1 MDSNGN
7 DNQKEQKTR
16 LNSLEVIT
24 DKCLGYHSEMFY
36 AHVYMHACEFA
47 WMSIG
52 IYFAVLFP
60 GHTHLLIPDKV
71 FDIC

>member
-1 MDSNGN
+1 MWRKADGFLIVSKRN
-7 DNQKEQKTR
+7 
-16 LNSLEVIT
+16 LEVEV
-24 DKCLGYHSEMFY
+24 LGFGGRRVH